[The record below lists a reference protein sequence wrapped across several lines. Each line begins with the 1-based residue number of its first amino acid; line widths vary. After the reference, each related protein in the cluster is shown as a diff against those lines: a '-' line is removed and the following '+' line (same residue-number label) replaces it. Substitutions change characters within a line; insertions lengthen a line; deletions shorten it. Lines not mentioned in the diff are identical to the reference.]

1 MGDGRRVG
9 ARDAASRTALL
20 DAAERLMVENGY
32 AAVTSRKV
40 AEAAGLKPQLVHYY
54 FRTMD
59 ELFLEMFRRRA
70 AEGVAVQREL
80 LDCPQPLWALWQ
92 FSTDPQVAAFTTELV
107 ALANHRKELRAEIA
121 RFSAELRV
129 DAQRMIEQALE
140 RSASRFG
147 VIPPAAAVVVLT
159 SVSRVVMMEEALG
172 FSDGHKETL
181 EFIEEILTEL
191 EGAPQ
196 QYYSPPSPPLP
207 TFGGDG

>member
-181 EFIEEILTEL
+181 
-191 EGAPQ
+191 
-196 QYYSPPSPPLP
+196 
-207 TFGGDG
+207 

>member
-70 AEGVAVQREL
+70 DEGVRTQRAL

-92 FSTDPQVAAFTTELV
+92 FSTDPQIAAYTTELL
-107 ALANHRKELRAEIA
+107 ALANHRKELRAELA
-121 RFSAELRV
+121 RYSAELRAE
-129 DAQRMIEQALE
+129 AQVMVEKTFANSSTRY
-140 RSASRFG
+140 G
-147 VIPPAAAVVVLT
+147 DVPPAVAIVVLT
-159 SVSRVVMMEEALG
+159 SVSRVVMMEESMG
-172 FSDGHKETL
+172 FSDGHRESFA
-181 EFIEEILTEL
+181 FIESILTEL
-191 EGAPQ
+191 EGEPR
-196 QYYSPPSPPLP
+196 QYYVPPASPYP
-207 TFGGDG
+207 TSGDDR